1 MPIEIKEMHIK
12 INVDEGASSG
22 NSADDISNQKD
33 KRDAIVAACIE
44 SVMQILDRQKE
55 R

>member
-12 INVDEGASSG
+12 INVSEKPTSDKTESSSSG
-22 NSADDISNQKD
+22 DMLIQECMDQMTKLLND
-33 KRDAIVAACIE
+33 KE
-44 SVMQILDRQKE
+44 E

>member
-12 INVDEGASSG
+12 VNVSE
-22 NSADDISNQKD
+22 NSAPSTNSSNSAEDTLIQECLDQMTKMLNDKD
-33 KRDAIVAACIE
+33 
-44 SVMQILDRQKE
+44 E

>member
-12 INVDEGASSG
+12 INVDGSQSG
-22 NSADDISNQKD
+22 GKGSKGGSKTETVVQECLD
-33 KRDAIVAACIE
+33 KVAE
-44 SVMQILDRQKE
+44 LLNDKYE

>member
-12 INVDEGASSG
+12 INVSEQQGVSSSTTPEESHEGLVQECMDQMTKML
-22 NSADDISNQKD
+22 ND
-33 KRDAIVAACIE
+33 K
-44 SVMQILDRQKE
+44 QE

>member
-12 INVDEGASSG
+12 INVDSAQSGGKGGGSS
-22 NSADDISNQKD
+22 NESAVQECLDQVAKLIND
-33 KRDAIVAACIE
+33 KN
-44 SVMQILDRQKE
+44 E

>member
-12 INVDEGASSG
+12 INVNEQAASTKSEAV
-22 NSADDISNQKD
+22 SADGSIIQECMDQMTKMLND
-33 KRDAIVAACIE
+33 KE
-44 SVMQILDRQKE
+44 E

>member
-12 INVDEGASSG
+12 INVNEDRSDVPM
-22 NSADDISNQKD
+22 SADKANGEMIQECLDQMSKMMND
-33 KRDAIVAACIE
+33 KE
-44 SVMQILDRQKE
+44 E

>member
-12 INVDEGASSG
+12 INVSEGDKAASSEATPNAG
-22 NSADDISNQKD
+22 SMVQDCMDQMTKLLNDKD
-33 KRDAIVAACIE
+33 
-44 SVMQILDRQKE
+44 E

>member
-12 INVDEGASSG
+12 INVSDQEGTPVSVSPEESHEEMIQECLDQMTKML
-22 NSADDISNQKD
+22 ND
-33 KRDAIVAACIE
+33 KE
-44 SVMQILDRQKE
+44 E

>member
-12 INVDEGASSG
+12 INVDGAQSGPKEGGGGSS
-22 NSADDISNQKD
+22 N
-33 KRDAIVAACIE
+33 E
-44 SVMQILDRQKE
+44 SVIQECLDQVAKLINDKSE

>member
-12 INVDEGASSG
+12 INVSEGGSPTSNASS
-22 NSADDISNQKD
+22 SADTGSMVQECLDQMTKILNDKD
-33 KRDAIVAACIE
+33 
-44 SVMQILDRQKE
+44 E

>member
-12 INVDEGASSG
+12 INVSEDSGPRESDAASPQEGMIQECLDQMSKML
-22 NSADDISNQKD
+22 ND
-33 KRDAIVAACIE
+33 KE
-44 SVMQILDRQKE
+44 E

>member
-12 INVDEGASSG
+12 INVDEGKGSG
-22 NSADDISNQKD
+22 GGTAPSGGG
-33 KRDAIVAACIE
+33 E
-44 SVMQILDRQKE
+44 SVIQECLEQVAKMLNDKNE

>member
-12 INVDEGASSG
+12 INVEGDAKKGGKKTAPQGGDSSG
-22 NSADDISNQKD
+22 GAVLQECMD
-33 KRDAIVAACIE
+33 E
-44 SVMQILDRQKE
+44 VMKVLKNKKE